1 MTVCALENEKN
12 LAKCQMIT
20 HNLVVTRMSRE
31 EMLRISEAL
40 PKAGING
47 LVHELSIGIR
57 KRFG

>member
-1 MTVCALENEKN
+1 MTVCSLDNEKN

-20 HNLVVTRMSRE
+20 QNLVDTRMSRE

-47 LVHELSIGIR
+47 LVHEMSIGVR